1 MTPKT
6 QSNNAERMGRWLGK
20 VWRAYARRERQTMAW
35 LKAHGLP
42 SGVVIASSWI
52 VRLGVLAMLCHVA
65 FWLTLLLVFGLVAA
79 GMIST
84 SDTCQDEPT
93 GTEWRYG
100 PLGHGLYTYDGYR
113 VDPHDPDE
121 EQD

>member
-1 MTPKT
+1 MTPNT
-6 QSNNAERMGRWLGK
+6 QSNNAERLGRWLGK
-20 VWRAYARRERQTMAW
+20 AWRAYAYRELRAMAW
-35 LKAHGLP
+35 LAAQGLP

-52 VRLGVLAMLCHVA
+52 VRLGVIAMLCHVA

-84 SDTCQDEPT
+84 GGTQQDEP

-113 VDPHDPDE
+113 VDPHDPDD